1 MSGAHRET
9 GRRARRRTRRGRR
22 TVAVVCM
29 AIAAVLGTSVYA
41 LSAITSCSGG
51 VTTLDA
57 AVAPELAPAVS
68 AVAGDFNGADH
79 REGGKCVRVTVR
91 AAGPAGVTALL
102 SGQIPQGSGVRRPDV
117 WVPDSSLWLR
127 LLAKPPRVAGGPL
140 ARSPLVAAV
149 PAARAARTPGSWKD
163 LLSAAEPGERSSR
176 AVGLVLADPART
188 GAGLAALLVA
198 RARDGDAAFAAFA
211 RSVRES
217 TAPDAARALGALTGA
232 SARPEP
238 VLAVPEQAVW
248 EHDRREP
255 SEPVQAVYP
264 RDGTLSLDYPVA
276 ILADR
281 PGARLFE
288 RTLRGGT
295 ARERLRAAGFRD
307 PAGRA
312 PAAFGRTPGLA
323 AARPAVLA
331 DPDPGL
337 VRRTAQEWARL
348 TLGSRMLSVIDVSG
362 SMARPVPGTRLT
374 RLQAIAQASQEGLG
388 LQPDDT
394 ELGQWIFSTRLDG
407 DRDWR
412 RTVPMGPLGG
422 RIGSVTRRQRILS
435 TLAALRPEPDGATGL
450 YDTVLAAVRYM
461 RRTYRPEMV
470 NTVLLF
476 TDGRNDDPGG
486 PSLDR
491 TVAALRAGREATRPV
506 QIIVIGFGPDVDTA
520 ELRRLAGATGG
531 SVYTARVPQD
541 IMRIFGEAT
550 ARRLCAPSC

>member
-1 MSGAHRET
+1 
-9 GRRARRRTRRGRR
+9 
-22 TVAVVCM
+22 M
-29 AIAAVLGTSVYA
+29 AIATVLGTSVYA
-41 LSAITSCSGG
+41 LSAITACSGG

-68 AVAGDFNGADH
+68 AVADGFNGADH
-79 REGGKCVRVTVR
+79 RAGGKCVRVTVR

-102 SGQIPQGSGVRRPDV
+102 SGQIPAGAGVRRPDL

-127 LLAKPPRVAGGPL
+127 LLSKPPRTVGGPL

-149 PAARAARTPGSWKD
+149 PRAQAAGTPGTWTD
-163 LLSAAEPGERSSR
+163 LLHAAAPGERRSR
-176 AVGLVLADPART
+176 AVRLVLADPSRT
-188 GAGLAALLVA
+188 GAGIASLLIA
-198 RARDGDAAFAAFA
+198 RERDGDAAFAAFA

-217 TAPDAARALGALTGA
+217 TAPDVAGEFGLAAKAA
-232 SARPEP
+232 SQPAP

-248 EHDRREP
+248 EHDRKEP
-255 SEPVQAVYP
+255 AAAFHAVYP
-264 RDGTLSLDYPVA
+264 RDGTLSLDYPFTIVD
-276 ILADR
+276 DR

-288 RTLRGGT
+288 RALRGGE
-295 ARERLRAAGFRD
+295 ARERFLAAGFRD
-307 PAGRA
+307 PTGRA
-312 PAAFGRTPGLA
+312 PAAFARTSGLSA
-323 AARPAVLA
+323 APPAVLA
-331 DPDPGL
+331 EPDPAL

-348 TLGSRMLSVIDVSG
+348 TLGSRMLSVLDVSG
-362 SMARPVPGTRLT
+362 SMAQPVPGSRLT
-374 RLQAIAQASQEGLG
+374 RLQAIAQASQEGLA

-412 RTVPMGPLGG
+412 QTVPMGPLGG

-435 TLAALRPEPDGATGL
+435 SLATLRPKPDGATGL

-470 NTVLLF
+470 NTVLVF

-486 PSLDR
+486 PTLDR
-491 TVAALRAGREATRPV
+491 TVAALRAGREETRPV

-520 ELRRLAGATGG
+520 ELRRLADATGG
-531 SVYTARVPQD
+531 SVYTARAPQD
-541 IMRIFGEAT
+541 ILRIFGEAT

>member
-1 MSGAHRET
+1 MAI
-9 GRRARRRTRRGRR
+9 
-22 TVAVVCM
+22 VAVVCM
-29 AIAAVLGTSVYA
+29 AIAAVLATSVYA

-68 AVAGDFNGADH
+68 AVAADFNGADH
-79 REGGKCVRVTVR
+79 RAGGKCVRVTVR

-102 SGQIPQGSGVRRPDV
+102 SGQIPRGSGVRLPDV

-127 LLAKPPRVAGGPL
+127 LLAKPPRLAGGPL

-149 PAARAARTPGSWKD
+149 PAARATRTPGSWKD
-163 LLSAAEPGERSSR
+163 LLGAAEPGERSSR
-176 AVGLVLADPART
+176 AVGLVLPDPART

-198 RARDGDAAFAAFA
+198 REREGDAAFAAFA

-217 TAPDAARALGALTGA
+217 TAPDATRAFGALAGS

-276 ILADR
+276 ILDDR

-288 RTLRGGT
+288 HALRGGT
-295 ARERLRAAGFRD
+295 AREHLRSAGFRD

-312 PAAFGRTPGLA
+312 PAAFGRTPGLT

-331 DPDPGL
+331 DPEPAL

-362 SMARPVPGTRLT
+362 SMAQPVPGTRLT
-374 RLQAIAQASQEGLG
+374 RLQAIAQASQEGLA

-422 RIGSVTRRQRILS
+422 RVGSVTRRQRILS
-435 TLAALRPEPDGATGL
+435 ALAALRPKPDGATGL

-520 ELRRLAGATGG
+520 ELRRLADATGG

>member
-1 MSGAHRET
+1 MT
-9 GRRARRRTRRGRR
+9 RRARR

-29 AIAAVLGTSVYA
+29 AIAAVFGTSVYA

-51 VTTLDA
+51 ETTLDA
-57 AVAPELAPAVS
+57 AVAPELAPALS

-79 REGGKCVRVTVR
+79 RAGGKCVRVTVR

-102 SGQIPQGSGVRRPDV
+102 SGQIPRDSGVRRPDV

-127 LLAKPPRVAGGPL
+127 LLTTPPRVTGGPL
-140 ARSPLVAAV
+140 ARTPLVAAV
-149 PAARAARTPGSWKD
+149 PAAQAARTPASWKD
-163 LLSAAEPGERSSR
+163 LLDAAEPGERRSQ
-176 AVGLVLADPART
+176 AVRPVLADPART
-188 GAGLAALLVA
+188 GAGLAALLIA
-198 RARDGDAAFAAFA
+198 REREGDAAFAAFA

-217 TAPDAARALGALTGA
+217 TAPDAAHAFAALTGA
-232 SARPEP
+232 SERPEP
-238 VLAVPEQAVW
+238 VLVLPEQAVW
-248 EHDRREP
+248 EHERRKP
-255 SEPVQAVYP
+255 SVPVQAVYP

-276 ILADR
+276 VLDDR

-288 RTLRGGT
+288 RALHSGP
-295 ARERLRAAGFRD
+295 ARERLRSAGFRD
-307 PAGRA
+307 PGGRA
-312 PAAFGRTPGLA
+312 PAGLP

-331 DPDPGL
+331 DPDPAL

-362 SMARPVPGTRLT
+362 SMAQPVPGSRLT
-374 RLQAIAQASQEGLG
+374 RMQAIAQASQQGLA

-412 RTVPMGPLGG
+412 QTVPMGPLGG

-435 TLAALRPEPDGATGL
+435 TLAALHPKPDGATGL

-491 TVAALRAGREATRPV
+491 TVAALRAERRATRPV

-531 SVYTARVPQD
+531 SVYTARAPQD
-541 IMRIFGEAT
+541 ILRIFGEAT

>member
-1 MSGAHRET
+1 MSGAHREK
-9 GRRARRRTRRGRR
+9 GRRRRTRRARR
-22 TVAVVCM
+22 VAAVVCM

-41 LSAITSCSGG
+41 LSAITACSGG

-68 AVAGDFNGADH
+68 SVAGAFNAADH
-79 REGGKCVRVTVR
+79 RAGGKCVRVTVR

-102 SGQIPQGSGVRRPDV
+102 SGQIPAGAGVRRPDV
-117 WVPDSSLWLR
+117 WVPDSTLWLR
-127 LLAKPPRVAGGPL
+127 LLPQPPRTVGGPL
-140 ARSPLVAAV
+140 ARTPLVAAV
-149 PAARAARTPGSWKD
+149 PRSRAAAFGTWKD
-163 LLSAAEPGERSSR
+163 VLDAAEPGERRSR
-176 AVGLVLADPART
+176 AVRLTLADPSRT
-188 GAGLAALLVA
+188 GAGLASLLIA
-198 RARDGDAAFAAFA
+198 REREGDASFAAFA

-217 TAPDAARALGALTGA
+217 TAPDVTGEFAAAA
-232 SARPEP
+232 SARPMP

-248 EHDRREP
+248 EHNRKDP
-255 SEPVQAVYP
+255 AAAVQAVHP
-264 RDGTLSLDYPVA
+264 RDGTLSLDYPFTIVD
-276 ILADR
+276 DR
-281 PGARLFE
+281 PGARQFE
-288 RTLRGGT
+288 RALRGGE
-295 ARERLRAAGFRD
+295 ALHRFQAAGFRD
-307 PAGRA
+307 PGGRA
-312 PAAFGRTPGLA
+312 PAAFARTAGLSA
-323 AARPAVLA
+323 AAPAALA
-331 DPDPGL
+331 DPDPAL

-348 TLGSRMLSVIDVSG
+348 TLGSRMLSVLDVSG
-362 SMARPVPGTRLT
+362 SMAQQVPGTRLT
-374 RLQAIAQASQEGLG
+374 RLQAIAQASQEGLA

-435 TLAALRPEPDGATGL
+435 TLAALRPKPDGATGL

-476 TDGRNDDPGG
+476 TDGRNEDPGG
-486 PSLDR
+486 PTLDR
-491 TVAALRAGREATRPV
+491 TVAALRAGREETRPV

-520 ELRRLAGATGG
+520 ELRRLADATGG
-531 SVYTARVPQD
+531 SVYTARAPQD
-541 IMRIFGEAT
+541 ILRIFGEAT